1 MRKKVE
7 FTTSREIGAS
17 PAMVHMDT
25 GLIKLNRDVWDNY
38 DDFQKKFILEHELGH
53 FLMNEDS
60 EIEADKYALHKVYK
74 TEPNSLNKAIGTLH
88 KIGIKNPERHKAL
101 VVEALKID
109 AADNHNKLALK
120 ELEKLGISMNRKRTM
135 GDSPF
140 IRRKFAAVTGDEDVS
155 TNTTNI
161 NSAGISLL
169 REIMKPN
176 KRGIEI
182 KDYYISFEAISLVLI
197 AIAIFMLSKKI

>member
-25 GLIKLNRDVWDNY
+25 GLIKLNKDVWDNY
-38 DDFQKKFILEHELGH
+38 DNFEKKFILEHERGH
-53 FLMNEDS
+53 YLMNEDS
-60 EIEADKYALHKVYK
+60 EVKADQYALHKVYK
-74 TEPNSLNKAIGTLH
+74 SAPNSLQRAVGTLQ

-101 VVEALKID
+101 TIEALKID
-109 AADNHNKLALK
+109 AADNNNKLALK

-140 IRRKFAAVTGDEDVS
+140 IRREFAAVTGDEDVS
-155 TNTTNI
+155 TNT
-161 NSAGISLL
+161 NSSGMALL
-169 REIMKPN
+169 NELLKPK
-176 KRGIEI
+176 KRGVEI
-182 KDYYISFEAISLVLI
+182 KGYHISFEAIALGLI
-197 AIAIFMLSKKI
+197 AVAIFMLSNKK